1 MRLMGV
7 FWCRIHGIYIE
18 NPLPEAAVLWYI
30 ECESIH
36 DHHDRW
42 RIVKMDL
49 HDYDDVAEND
59 DLYLNPRKM

>member
-1 MRLMGV
+1 ME
-7 FWCRIHGIYIE
+7 YIE